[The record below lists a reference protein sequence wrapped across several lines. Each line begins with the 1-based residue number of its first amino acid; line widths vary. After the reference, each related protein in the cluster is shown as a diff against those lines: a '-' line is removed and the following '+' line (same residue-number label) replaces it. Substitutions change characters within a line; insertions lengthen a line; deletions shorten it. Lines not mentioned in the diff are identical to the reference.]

1 MNLKTGGILLIV
13 FSLIYLSSDDA
24 YARRIKTNDS
34 KERSIE
40 YGHTFIFDAI
50 KKIRD
55 LDYFK
60 WNQYYRRYEFYVDK
74 EYNHTKK

>member
-1 MNLKTGGILLIV
+1 MRKKIIV
-13 FSLIYLSSDDA
+13 NKPVDKIIYKRS
-24 YARRIKTNDS
+24 T
-34 KERSIE
+34 KEVQKE
-40 YGHTFIFDAI
+40 LTIFDAI